1 MHNPRYI
8 GHQINPVI
16 LCINNNGIKTQLG
29 RLQNGL
35 FKATKC
41 FISKHQKWWN
51 NFTNYYDNNF
61 DWSSLIKRELVH
73 FLPLK
78 NLRITIRRKSLESL
92 QVSSFGSHVSNFSW
106 LWVEAGSFDRIRWG
120 IFAKLLMKPIS
131 EVILTFQLLSFH
143 HISRTLYFW
152 QKHIG
157 SLNYL

>member
-1 MHNPRYI
+1 MNHKVLPGGTFWYLVSIWRYWLVLGGYGSLWNGTIWPLGYRVSIFPTLPQLHTDLYLLVHIVHNPRYI
-8 GHQINPVI
+8 GHQINPGI
-16 LCINNNGIKTQLG
+16 LCVNNNGFISQLG

-92 QVSSFGSHVSNFSW
+92 Q
-106 LWVEAGSFDRIRWG
+106 
-120 IFAKLLMKPIS
+120 
-131 EVILTFQLLSFH
+131 
-143 HISRTLYFW
+143 
-152 QKHIG
+152 
-157 SLNYL
+157 